1 MLSMHATSHSL
12 DLAKTSKLVLSAAVV
27 GATIWFYRTVYSSL
41 SRNPPSQAITSTTIQ
56 GTHLEDHETTLPS
69 DQVPYNGGD
78 RRSHRNT
85 RGPRNPRNYTLT
97 SAKLSARRNKPGY
110 TVQVV
115 RCRFKMTFDG
125 IAQRN
130 NEIVRN
136 FRLWSTSSMAPFPI
150 EVVMD
155 NSDESSSYYTEWSTG
170 NLELLIQRL
179 GSSWKALGGGRLCS
193 KLTVSLPKGR
203 IRITGGIGVLPARH
217 RVLLPDDLTTL
228 EWTGNREQLPL
239 FFTQQP
245 AFTSLTLA
253 NLTLDCAL
261 SMDECK
267 TLLERGRVHL
277 VNVNIKTIRA
287 VNDPILDQP
296 RALLPPL
303 PRSAQDIQM
312 TTLRS
317 LNITSTADIR
327 DLYASSPRFQFP
339 ALRKVT
345 LDVSSTD
352 FDILECKRYLTNS
365 GANPKW
371 KVRCAMTRRQENEM
385 MHIYGRRF
393 VRLPSQP
400 ELVNAGGIQNQLDT
414 SDYLG
419 DPEL

>member
-1 MLSMHATSHSL
+1 MHATSHSL
-12 DLAKTSKLVLSAAVV
+12 DLARTSKLVLSAAVV
-27 GATIWFYRTVYSSL
+27 GATIWFYRAVYPAL
-41 SRNPPSQAITSTTIQ
+41 SRNPPSQSITSTTSQ
-56 GTHLEDHETTLPS
+56 GIHLEDHETTLPS

-78 RRSHRNT
+78 HRSRRNT
-85 RGPRNPRNYTLT
+85 RGPRNPRNSNILT
-97 SAKLSARRNKPGY
+97 SAKLSSRKKKTGY
-110 TVQVV
+110 TLQVV
-115 RCRFKMTFDG
+115 QCRFKMTFDS
-125 IAQRN
+125 IAQQN
-130 NEIVRN
+130 SEIIEN
-136 FRLWSTSSMAPFPI
+136 FRLWSISSMVPFPI
-150 EVVMD
+150 EAVMD
-155 NSDESSSYYTEWSTG
+155 NSDKSSSYYTEWSTG
-170 NLELLIQRL
+170 NLDLLTHRL
-179 GSSWKALGGGRLCS
+179 GSMWDALGGGRLCS
-193 KLTVSLPKGR
+193 KLTISLPQGR

-261 SMDECK
+261 SIDECK

-303 PRSAQDIQM
+303 SSSAQDIQM

-327 DLYASSPRFQFP
+327 DLYASSPRFRFP

-352 FDILECKRYLTNS
+352 FDILECKRYLTKS

-371 KVRCAMTRRQENEM
+371 KVRCEMTRRQENEM
-385 MHIYGRRF
+385 THIYGRRF